1 MGCQKWLHLCA
12 PIFSTYFWRFR
23 WCEIT
28 LTRRSFEEKNH
39 YILCIVLWFLK
50 FHIEI
55 DFFEQFWAFQR
66 YMHLAEITGEQ
77 CTLLV
82 LSRLEWILNLEFCL
96 LKLLIFYQKLLWT
109 IRSRFKV
116 RIFWEGPKIL
126 WNLYLTVCTV
136 VKSYVKISRNFCG
149 LLRIYEL

>member
-96 LKLLIFYQKLLWT
+96 LKLLIFYQKLLWN
-109 IRSRFKV
+109 IRSRLNSSTFWVFELVFKYV
-116 RIFWEGPKIL
+116 WSKSSFFVHKASIL
-126 WNLYLTVCTV
+126 I
-136 VKSYVKISRNFCG
+136 KHI
-149 LLRIYEL
+149 